1 LCHYLLLP
9 GLSVAFA
16 YDRKQPPAFG
26 ASPHFLCTLLS
37 LPGPSFRHTPSNSPN
52 YNVFTNSNANAP
64 LLYQIPGTWSN
75 HEGSIPPRCRIPGFY
90 GFPFRYRVQ
99 PHNVSERGRETTFCS
114 FVSSSVKPEQ
124 RQSSGSGAEPYI
136 NYGFEQAR
144 TLAPALL
151 YNYSKGWRGRKE
163 GTIHLSHYIRGA
175 PTFLRV
181 RSTAPAPASA
191 SASTSSWAPPRP
203 FYSLPPNAHIILG
216 GPYYSKAPTILM
228 GGSRAT
234 LHPIY
239 SGGGPGGPLEAAP
252 LLILGLRRPRNS
264 SDRTRRRESRSTV
277 ARNRTLNRLSALLLD
292 RRNIE
297 IGRRGPLYN
306 IGYKKGHA
314 LLARGGSGGSRA
326 PTYINRRSAR
336 SGLGATP
343 TIHRVL
349 HLARDA
355 EERAE
360 QRISGAVGIALFS
373 PLFPSASSNPLV
385 RNSFV
390 RTESLAESNPVLQD
404 PVLAIHPPCIYAG
417 DVASAMGFGL
427 CIYKMMNGIVALY
440 SPMQREG
447 NGALCSAGCVGAPP
461 LYNEGFL
468 TQYQSTG
475 GQSIGGVVE
484 CSARP
489 LPGNDNSPPPELSPP
504 NYLGWVGGPSVGA
517 GGPYYSMAPPPLFYG
532 ERAGP
537 LNSRRYGGWAPTI
550 LRRGRGPD
558 IGRGPIGRGTL
569 CRTAGAN
576 TVVSDPKRDRER
588 IRIRIPTCRRFFTV
602 GILLGSWWAHHELGR
617 GGRWFRDPVENAS
630 PMPWVLATACIHPV
644 ILPKVYLWTSFPNIV
659 TFSCRVLGT
668 FLVRSGLLASVHS
681 PATDSTRGI
690 FSWRFLLL
698 ITGISPILFFQ
709 IRGHRSIERTVFSKP
724 LTVRRR
730 SFMRS
735 CYQWDRAFHL
745 CP

>member
-1 LCHYLLLP
+1 MSVNELCHYLLLP

-124 RQSSGSGAEPYI
+124 RKSSGSGAEPYI

-163 GTIHLSHYIRGA
+163 GTIHLSHYIRGC

-203 FYSLPPNAHIILG
+203 FYSLPPNAHRILG
-216 GPYYSKAPTILM
+216 GPYSSKAPTILM

-234 LHPIY
+234 LHP
-239 SGGGPGGPLEAAP
+239 GGGPGGPLEAAP

-264 SDRTRRRESRSTV
+264 SDRTRRRESRSTSREM

-297 IGRRGPLYN
+297 IGRRGPF
-306 IGYKKGHA
+306 HA
-314 LLARGGSGGSRA
+314 LLDRGGSGGSRA

-504 NYLGWVGGPSVGA
+504 NYLGWVGGGA
-517 GGPYYSMAPPPLFYG
+517 GVL
-532 ERAGP
+532 AG
-537 LNSRRYGGWAPTI
+537 NSYGGWAPTI

-558 IGRGPIGRGTL
+558 IGRGPIGRG
-569 CRTAGAN
+569 RTAGAN

-644 ILPKVYLWTSFPNIV
+644 ILPKVYLWTLFPNIV

-735 CYQWDRAFHL
+735 CG
-745 CP
+745 